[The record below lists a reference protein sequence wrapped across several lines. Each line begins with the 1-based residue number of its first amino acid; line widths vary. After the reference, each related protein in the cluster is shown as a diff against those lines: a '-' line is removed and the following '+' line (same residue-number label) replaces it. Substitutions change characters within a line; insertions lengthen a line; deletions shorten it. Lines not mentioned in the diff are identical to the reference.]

1 MVIKRIMLFVSSC
14 AVLIGLDQLSKWWA
28 LVNLMDSDKVLTK
41 NITLSFAWNR
51 GISWSFFSETSATG
65 NMILSGFIAAVIMIF
80 GTYAVIRFFH
90 NHKSFAEIM
99 VLSGAISNFID
110 RLVHGAVIDF
120 IDVHYAAWHWPTFN
134 IADSLVVVGVCG
146 ILMKHFFYEDN

>member
-28 LVNLMDSDKVLTK
+28 LVNLMDGDKVLTR
-41 NITLSFAWNR
+41 NLTLSFAWNR

-65 NMILSGFIAAVIMIF
+65 YIILSGFIAAVIVIF
-80 GTYAVIRFFH
+80 GTYTIIRFFN
-90 NHKSFAEIM
+90 NHKSLSEIM